1 MSWIAQRDDT
11 LMTPLYL
18 ILSTVLSLVILLA
31 VGIAILVVT
40 NHREKL
46 RIKNYSCADAQI
58 RSKNAQKQEHRKM
71 RKESDKMLY
80 EVLLVIDKEASR
92 CKNEVVIDTDDMEKS
107 FKFNPETTK
116 KRWNAVKESLRTR
129 GFCIV
134 PDTHHKENLIHISW
148 MTSRSN

>member
-80 EVLLVIDKEASR
+80 EVLLVNRDG
-92 CKNEVVIDTDDMEKS
+92 VITE
-107 FKFNPETTK
+107 
-116 KRWNAVKESLRTR
+116 
-129 GFCIV
+129 G
-134 PDTHHKENLIHISW
+134 
-148 MTSRSN
+148 SRSNVFFIKSGEVYTPPTDAVLPGVTRTMIIRILEEWKDKGGQ

>member
-1 MSWIAQRDDT
+1 
-11 LMTPLYL
+11 MTTPVLFL
-18 ILSTVLSLVILLA
+18 ITVLSVVLLLA
-31 VGIAILVVT
+31 VGIAILIVT

-80 EVLLVIDKEASR
+80 EVLLVIDKEAANR
-92 CKNEVVIDTDDMEKS
+92 KNEVIIDTDDMEKF
-107 FKFNPETTK
+107 FKFNPETMK
-116 KRWNAVKESLRTR
+116 KRWNAIKESLRAR

-134 PDTHHKENLIHISW
+134 PDTHHKENLIHVSW
-148 MTSRSN
+148 QTSRTN

>member
-1 MSWIAQRDDT
+1 
-11 LMTPLYL
+11 MTTPVLFL
-18 ILSTVLSLVILLA
+18 ITVLSVVLLLA
-31 VGIAILVVT
+31 VGIAILIVT

-80 EVLLVIDKEASR
+80 EVLLVIDKEAANR
-92 CKNEVVIDTDDMEKS
+92 KNEVIIDTDDMEKF

-116 KRWNAVKESLRTR
+116 KRWNAVKESLRAR

-134 PDTHHKENLIHISW
+134 PDTHHKENLIHVSW
-148 MTSRSN
+148 QTSRTI